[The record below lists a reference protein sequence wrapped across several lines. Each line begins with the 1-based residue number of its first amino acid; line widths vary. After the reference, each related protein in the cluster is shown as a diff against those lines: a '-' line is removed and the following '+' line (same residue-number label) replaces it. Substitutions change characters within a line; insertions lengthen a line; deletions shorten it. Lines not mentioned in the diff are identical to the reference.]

1 MTTYEMLQCIER
13 FNSILNGCEK
23 LKKQRL
29 LNMLSDLRELLSLE
43 NDFFLFQFYQ
53 TVLEEL
59 FDVEIV

>member
-29 LNMLSDLRELLSLE
+29 MNMLSDLRELLSLK
-43 NDFFLFQFYQ
+43 NDDFLFQFYQ

>member
-43 NDFFLFQFYQ
+43 NDYFLFQLHQ

>member
-29 LNMLSDLRELLSLE
+29 MNMLSDLRELLSLK
-43 NDFFLFQFYQ
+43 NDDFLFQLYQ
-53 TVLEEL
+53 TVVEEL

>member
-29 LNMLSDLRELLSLE
+29 LNMLSDLRELLSLK